1 MPLTKESSDGPVLTT
16 SPSYV
21 QSLEER
27 APKGIADY
35 AALGLATCLVGFIP
49 LAPGT
54 WGSAVGVGL
63 FWLLTIFSGWLSGS
77 LSGTPEL
84 AVRNAVVS
92 LATLIVTISGIWAA
106 TRVER
111 STGIKDPGIVVID
124 EVAGQLLTLLLIP
137 IHAGLA
143 AYVSGFV
150 VFRIFDVWKP
160 FPVRRLERLES
171 GLGIMADD
179 IFAGMYG
186 AVVIAALV
194 ALNIIS

>member
-1 MPLTKESSDGPVLTT
+1 MPLTKESSDDPVLTT
-16 SPSYV
+16 SPPYV
-21 QSLEER
+21 QPFEER

-35 AALGLATCLVGFIP
+35 AALGLATCFVGFIP
-49 LAPGT
+49 IAPGT

-63 FWLLTIFSGWLSGS
+63 FWLLTTFTWWLSGFLSS
-77 LSGTPEL
+77 LPEL

-92 LATLIVTISGIWAA
+92 LATLLITLVGIWAA

-111 STGIKDPGIVVID
+111 SSGVKDPGIVVID

-137 IHAGLA
+137 LHAGPA
-143 AYVSGFV
+143 AYLIGFV

-186 AVVIAALV
+186 AVVVSVLV
-194 ALNIIS
+194 ALRIIS